1 MLTNTMSLEDHV
13 KKINLAKSK
22 VKNSIFEMAEAI
34 TNAVNQLDNQQK
46 DLAQKLGMSRGTL
59 SKWIAI
65 GSNQSL
71 MNMKNSV
78 PESFD
83 TLYQLSGSDCMTFW
97 DVRSDL
103 AFTFD
108 MAAITN
114 ESGFATEAKYSDNDS
129 PRASLRVSLVV

>member
-1 MLTNTMSLEDHV
+1 MHAAPWKGACYHSGARL
-13 KKINLAKSK
+13 
-22 VKNSIFEMAEAI
+22 
-34 TNAVNQLDNQQK
+34 
-46 DLAQKLGMSRGTL
+46 
-59 SKWIAI
+59 
-65 GSNQSL
+65 
-71 MNMKNSV
+71 V
-78 PESFD
+78 PQ
-83 TLYQLSGSDCMTFW
+83 TQMPLSGSDCMTFW